1 MKQIKLFIPIACITF
16 ALLFACE
23 NPWMTEVLKEK
34 TITFDSNGGTEV
46 PPQKLYSGDRVKRPA
61 NPVKPDFIFS
71 DWYTDNETF
80 EDLYDFNSIPPD
92 SMTLYARW
100 TEATPDDLLIKSVD
114 VYITGPAT
122 GSPMSTNA
130 TGWSGYD
137 CSQVTWNP
145 SGSGSG
151 SANVFLS
158 DTQYTATVTL
168 TATDEYKFSSSI
180 TAQINGN
187 DAKKSNQTQTSIT
200 LSYTFNKTD

>member
-100 TEATPDDLLIKSVD
+100 TEAVPTDPYIRSVAVD
-114 VYITGPAT
+114 VI
-122 GSPMSTNA
+122 SPVKGARIDTTANVVGKA
-130 TGWSGYD
+130 NYT
-137 CSQVTWNP
+137 CSSVTWSP
-145 SGSGSG
+145 SGGG
-151 SANVFLS
+151 GGPNNFLGE
-158 DTQYTATVTL
+158 TKYTARVTL
-168 TATDEYKFSSSI
+168 TAK
-180 TAQINGN
+180 
-187 DAKKSNQTQTSIT
+187 
-200 LSYTFNKTD
+200 